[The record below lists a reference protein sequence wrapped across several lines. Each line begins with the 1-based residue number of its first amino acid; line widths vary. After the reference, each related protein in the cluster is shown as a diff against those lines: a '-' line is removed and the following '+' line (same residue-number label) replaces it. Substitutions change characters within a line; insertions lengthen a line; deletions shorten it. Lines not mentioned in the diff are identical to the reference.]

1 MKRNFFLSVATL
13 ATVMTMTV
21 TSCSSS
27 DDDDNN
33 GAGSSA
39 TAEQVVG
46 TYVGETMSIALAGQG
61 DMDPLEN
68 ATFKLEKVD
77 DSHVNITLPAF
88 GSAPMALPSITV
100 KNLAVTESNG
110 TYSIPET
117 SFDQTL
123 ENGKGISKSAIK
135 ATIKDGKMQITFV
148 LKYGNMPFVM
158 NCSSNATKK

>member
-1 MKRNFFLSVATL
+1 
-13 ATVMTMTV
+13 
-21 TSCSSS
+21 
-27 DDDDNN
+27 
-33 GAGSSA
+33 
-39 TAEQVVG
+39 
-46 TYVGETMSIALAGQG
+46 
-61 DMDPLEN
+61 MDPLEN

-77 DSHVNITLPAF
+77 DSHVNIILPAF

-123 ENGKGISKSAIK
+123 ENGKGLSKTAIK

>member
-1 MKRNFFLSVATL
+1 MKKFKTMMAMMLALVSMCVAFS
-13 ATVMTMTV
+13 
-21 TSCSSS
+21 SCSS

-100 KNLAVTESNG
+100 KNLAVTESMVL
-110 TYSIPET
+110 ILFLKPV
-117 SFDQTL
+117 L
-123 ENGKGISKSAIK
+123 IK
-135 ATIKDGKMQITFV
+135 HWKMAKVFLNQL
-148 LKYGNMPFVM
+148 LKQL
-158 NCSSNATKK
+158 

>member
-1 MKRNFFLSVATL
+1 MKKFKTMMAMMLALVSMCVAFS
-13 ATVMTMTV
+13 
-21 TSCSSS
+21 SCSS

-123 ENGKGISKSAIK
+123 ENGKGLSKSAIK

-148 LKYGNMPFVM
+148 LKYGIMPFVM

>member
-1 MKRNFFLSVATL
+1 MKKFKTMMAMMLALVSMCVAFS
-13 ATVMTMTV
+13 
-21 TSCSSS
+21 SCSS

-77 DSHVNITLPAF
+77 DSHVNIILPAF
-88 GSAPMALPSITV
+88 GSAPMRAL
-100 KNLAVTESNG
+100 K
-110 TYSIPET
+110 
-117 SFDQTL
+117 
-123 ENGKGISKSAIK
+123 KSLH
-135 ATIKDGKMQITFV
+135 G
-148 LKYGNMPFVM
+148 L
-158 NCSSNATKK
+158 C